1 MCDTVIK
8 LTGAHTIHDIMMITQ
23 QEIARLFRE
32 HLDEQ
37 KKASKGSK
45 PRTLADDTF
54 DVPGR
59 GKS

>member
-1 MCDTVIK
+1 
-8 LTGAHTIHDIMMITQ
+8 MMITQ